1 MINLCLESVLLFLAC
16 YVSILY
22 AVIPVF
28 ENISKWL
35 LNGTLFFVLFP
46 FFWQTSDD
54 AVPQPVVLRSWCNH
68 CAAKF
73 WRPSEGTPC
82 TWYGMIFLCW
92 ECIFAWSGPDF
103 EMFCFCDLW
112 VSLYQ
117 KTILCWHLVFA
128 DEGTQGS
135 STPVVNECSIAVLP
149 SCKFHWK
156 KSPKNPDRTFIMLKN
171 SPGAWILDSYAY
183 LKFFGFS

>member
-1 MINLCLESVLLFLAC
+1 MLRKCTFVSCMLSIYFVCCYSSVWKHIQVTAKWYALFCAFSL
-16 YVSILY
+16 
-22 AVIPVF
+22 
-28 ENISKWL
+28 
-35 LNGTLFFVLFP
+35 
-46 FFWQTSDD
+46 FWQTSDD

-135 STPVVNECSIAVLP
+135 SRPWCGESRKEVWQLIQLSHRQVRHHEIV
-149 SCKFHWK
+149 
-156 KSPKNPDRTFIMLKN
+156 
-171 SPGAWILDSYAY
+171 G
-183 LKFFGFS
+183 

>member
-1 MINLCLESVLLFLAC
+1 MQRVASHFNVTYSLIIYSSINMINLCLESVLLFLAC

-135 STPVVNECSIAVLP
+135 SRPWCGESRKEVWQLIQLSHRQVRHHEIV
-149 SCKFHWK
+149 
-156 KSPKNPDRTFIMLKN
+156 
-171 SPGAWILDSYAY
+171 G
-183 LKFFGFS
+183 